1 MSQDPES
8 IYLTR
13 DARAVAP
20 EEVTPDRLL
29 HTGASDRPS
38 AEDLVLASGRDV
50 TPENLE
56 WARRKIAEEGRSAI
70 DKRLP

>member
-1 MSQDPES
+1 MSEESESVSAPVSGPEG
-8 IYLTR
+8 I
-13 DARAVAP
+13 
-20 EEVTPDRLL
+20 TPDRLL

-56 WARRKIAEEGRSAI
+56 WARRKLAAEGRSAI
-70 DKRLP
+70 DKQLP